1 MHGTSKKRHG
11 LMLRCGESS
20 FLAKPLPQLAG
31 SSLPKMKKAII
42 LSAGQGSRLGHL
54 TDDRPKCL
62 IEFNGRTLL
71 DRQLDALAANGVEE
85 AVVVTG
91 FRDDQIEAA
100 LKRRGDAAPY
110 VRTVYNPFY
119 KVADNLGSL
128 FIARDEIAGD
138 VLVWNGDTLVSEAL
152 MARVV
157 GNCEQD
163 GICVT
168 IDRKDGYDEDDM
180 KVVVDEAGRL
190 HAIGKRL
197 DLAEVNAESIGL
209 LAFRGAG
216 AQRFRHAIERAIRT
230 GEGTTIWYLRVIHQI
245 AQEAPVWTLDISGD
259 EWGEVDF
266 PEDVESAEALTARWD
281 ATRKSVAA

>member
-1 MHGTSKKRHG
+1 
-11 LMLRCGESS
+11 
-20 FLAKPLPQLAG
+20 
-31 SSLPKMKKAII
+31 MKKAII

-62 IEFNGRTLL
+62 IDFNGRTLL
-71 DRQLDALAANGVEE
+71 DRQLDALAANGVDE

-100 LKRRGDAAPY
+100 LAARGERGPK

-128 FIARDEIAGD
+128 FVALAELTGD
-138 VLVWNGDTLVSEAL
+138 VLVWNGDTLVSEEL

-157 GNCEQD
+157 GNDRQ
-163 GICVT
+163 GICVS
-168 IDRKDGYDEDDM
+168 IDRKDSYDEDDM
-180 KVVVDEAGRL
+180 KVVVDEEGRL

-197 DLAEVNAESIGL
+197 EMSDVNAESIGL
-209 LAFRGAG
+209 LAFRGDGSTVFAK
-216 AQRFRHAIERAIRT
+216 AIERAIRT
-230 GEGTTIWYLRVIHQI
+230 TEGTTIWYLRVIHQI
-245 AQEAPVWTLDISGD
+245 AQEAPVWTLDINGH

-266 PEDVESAEALTARWD
+266 PEDVDAARELTSRWD
-281 ATRKSVAA
+281 AAREARAA

>member
-1 MHGTSKKRHG
+1 
-11 LMLRCGESS
+11 MLHCGECD
-20 FLAKPLPQLAG
+20 FLAKPLPHFEG
-31 SSLPKMKKAII
+31 SCWIMKKAII

-54 TDDRPKCL
+54 TDDKPKCL

-71 DRQLDALAANGVEE
+71 DRQLDALAANGVDDV
-85 AVVVTG
+85 VVVTG

-100 LKRRGDAAPY
+100 LKRRGDVGPS

-128 FIARDEIAGD
+128 FVAKNEIEGD
-138 VLVWNGDTLVSEAL
+138 VLVWNGDTLVSDEL

-157 GNCEQD
+157 GNETQE

-168 IDRKDGYDEDDM
+168 IDRKQAYDEDDM
-180 KVVVDEAGRL
+180 KVVVDDAGRL

-197 DLAEVNAESIGL
+197 DLAQVNAESIGL

-216 AQRFRHAIERAIRT
+216 AQTFRHAIERAIRT
-230 GEGTTIWYLRVIHQI
+230 AEGTTIWYLRVIHQI
-245 AQEAPVWTLDISGD
+245 AQEAPVWTLDIKGE

-266 PEDVESAEALTARWD
+266 PEDVEAADKLTAHWD
-281 ATRKSVAA
+281 RVRKAKAA

>member
-1 MHGTSKKRHG
+1 
-11 LMLRCGESS
+11 
-20 FLAKPLPQLAG
+20 
-31 SSLPKMKKAII
+31 MKKAII

-62 IEFNGRTLL
+62 IDFNGRTLL
-71 DRQLDALAANGVEE
+71 DRQLDVLQANGVEE

-100 LKRRGDAAPY
+100 LAARGERGPR
-110 VRTVYNPFY
+110 VRTIYNPFY

-128 FIARDEIAGD
+128 FVALSELTGD
-138 VLVWNGDTLVSEAL
+138 VLVWNGDTLVSEEL

-157 GNCEQD
+157 GNNRQ
-163 GICVT
+163 GICVS

-180 KVVVDEAGRL
+180 KVVVDEEGRL

-197 DLAEVNAESIGL
+197 EMSDVNAESIGL
-209 LAFRGAG
+209 LAFRGDG
-216 AQRFRHAIERAIRT
+216 STVFSKAIERAIRT
-230 GEGTTIWYLRVIHQI
+230 SEGTTIWYLRVIHQI
-245 AQEAPVWTLDISGD
+245 AQEAPVWTLDINGH

-266 PEDVESAEALTARWD
+266 PEDVDAARELTLRWD
-281 ATRKSVAA
+281 AAGEAQAA